1 VAIMEMNSGNS
12 LQDLYVSA
20 WVRLGSDAFNKSLSG
35 SKVNVVKCT
44 KPQASSSTFGFEM
57 VLTRNRESM

>member
-1 VAIMEMNSGNS
+1 MANIEMNSGNS

-20 WVRLGSDAFNKSLSG
+20 WVRLGPDAFNKSLSG

-44 KPQASSSTFGFEM
+44 KS
-57 VLTRNRESM
+57 